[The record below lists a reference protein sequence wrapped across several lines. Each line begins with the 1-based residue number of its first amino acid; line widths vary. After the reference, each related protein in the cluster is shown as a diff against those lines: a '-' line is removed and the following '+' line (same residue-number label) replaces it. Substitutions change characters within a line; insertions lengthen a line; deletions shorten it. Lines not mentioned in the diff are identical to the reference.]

1 MQFLISLP
9 RTPLT
14 VPSVISLYL
23 NLQLWVVYTD
33 GGRSSYS
40 LLNFYSMRECVK
52 SDLEWVRIQYLNL
65 ISCKAAILLIIAQIL
80 GIQMTYI
87 YKETSLEIMEWRIS
101 LQLL

>member
-52 SDLEWVRIQYLNL
+52 SEFGMGKNS
-65 ISCKAAILLIIAQIL
+65 ISEFNKL
-80 GIQMTYI
+80 
-87 YKETSLEIMEWRIS
+87 
-101 LQLL
+101 